1 MKMKLTERAIARL
14 KPPAS
19 GKLDVWDQTLPA
31 FGIQLRATGRRAWII
46 AVRRPGKSTT
56 SRIRIGDPATMALA
70 EAQARA
76 RALMRDPSALNAPT
90 NELDAIDPDA
100 LTGDSPM
107 AAVIAGFIERD
118 QMPRNRS
125 WKAVE
130 QILRHDLTGWHA
142 RPLRTITRPDVLRV
156 LDGVLARGRPIM
168 ANLLLAH
175 IKRLF
180 NWTIERGLIETSPA
194 HKVRPPSPK
203 RERERVLLDQELYE
217 VWHGCDRLGW
227 PFGPLVQLLML
238 TAQREGEVASICWS
252 DVDFDTGIWT
262 LTGDRTKAGRAHLV
276 PLSSAA
282 LRILK
287 AQPRLS
293 EYVFPGR
300 RTDGAR
306 PVCGFSKVKVRL
318 DKISGIKGWVFH
330 DLRRTTAT
338 KLAGLGI
345 PPHVTEKIINHRGAE
360 TTGPVGKIYQRY
372 NYLDERRAALELWA
386 ATLTRIVTRPVR
398 RAA

>member
-76 RALMRDPSALNAPT
+76 RALMRDPSAPQRGRT
-90 NELDAIDPDA
+90 NELDAIDPDG
-100 LTGDSPM
+100 LDRRQPHGGGD
-107 AAVIAGFIERD
+107 R
-118 QMPRNRS
+118 RLHR
-125 WKAVE
+125 
-130 QILRHDLTGWHA
+130 A
-142 RPLRTITRPDVLRV
+142 RPNAAEPELEERSSRSSGMISPAGTPVRSAPSPWDDWWRA

-180 NWTIERGLIETSPA
+180 NWTIERGLIETSPVA
-194 HKVRPPSPK
+194 QGATPPSSK
-203 RERERVLLDQELYE
+203 RERERVLTDQEIHE

-238 TAQREGEVASICWS
+238 TAQREGEVASMRWS

-262 LTGDRTKAGRAHLV
+262 LDRRLGPRPGRAHLV

-282 LRILK
+282 LAASSRRSLNS
-287 AQPRLS
+287 PEG
-293 EYVFPGR
+293 EYISRGGGPTGR
-300 RTDGAR
+300 
-306 PVCGFSKVKVRL
+306 VR
-318 DKISGIKGWVFH
+318 
-330 DLRRTTAT
+330 
-338 KLAGLGI
+338 
-345 PPHVTEKIINHRGAE
+345 
-360 TTGPVGKIYQRY
+360 
-372 NYLDERRAALELWA
+372 
-386 ATLTRIVTRPVR
+386 
-398 RAA
+398 